1 METEIEIYLNGVN
14 KTFSPGM
21 SEKTNYLISGLYKN
35 NLKEVMKVSEAS
47 NGGDS
52 MNMVH
57 DS

>member
-1 METEIEIYLNGVN
+1 
-14 KTFSPGM
+14 M

-47 NGGDS
+47 NGGDL

-57 DS
+57 DL